1 MIDLDL
7 VDAIVNAIPPHT
19 WPEVKSTIVA
29 NFVDAM
35 SGDVL
40 QRLTGSR
47 DGFELAEE
55 ILENY
60 YVVTDDPD
68 MQHELITDAIKI
80 LGTEPL
86 TYLLDSMQLDKVP
99 ACQQ

>member
-19 WPEVKSTIVA
+19 WPKVKSTIVV

-40 QRLTGSR
+40 QRLTGNR

-99 ACQQ
+99 VCQQ